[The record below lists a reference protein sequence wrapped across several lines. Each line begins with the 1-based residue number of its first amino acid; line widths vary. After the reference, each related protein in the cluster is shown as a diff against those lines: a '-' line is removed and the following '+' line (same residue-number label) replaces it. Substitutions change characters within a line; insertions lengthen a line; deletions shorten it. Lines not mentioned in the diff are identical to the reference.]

1 MIFYLISSISK
12 NNPGL
17 GGHYFSLMHIA
28 EAVSEE
34 KDVAIVNIGTKKAK
48 GLNSWGG
55 SLFYIE
61 THCTGQKFDVL
72 TISS

>member
-34 KDVAIVNIGTKKAK
+34 KDVAIVNILGFR
-48 GLNSWGG
+48 SF
-55 SLFYIE
+55 FY
-61 THCTGQKFDVL
+61 TDFF
-72 TISS
+72 